1 MQQTCNLQDC
11 AARLSPISPCLEFSV
26 PRSRL
31 SCLALPSSQATT
43 CYTQG
48 LLSRLGEPEPKKTQA
63 LIIGM
68 EWIVPIVFS
77 RGSLVRLRHLA
88 FIYFLSCRQNDANSK
103 QPHVMHQIL
112 FGNILF
118 GNILLLQTMLILR
131 KAGPRMLSV
140 CFVTKA
146 SLDEA
151 LPEQHFLR
159 HPVLGQLKAG
169 ILPYIV
175 INKKNDD
182 RHN

>member
-118 GNILLLQTMLILR
+118 GNILLLQTTPMLE
-131 KAGPRMLSV
+131 KAAPRIQCA

-146 SLDEA
+146 SVDA
-151 LPEQHFLR
+151 SPPEQQH
-159 HPVLGQLKAG
+159 
-169 ILPYIV
+169 IS
-175 INKKNDD
+175 
-182 RHN
+182 